1 MISYAPFWE
10 TLKKKNISTYKLLH
24 EYGLSHG
31 TYDNLRHNRNVN
43 LSTIDQLCKILHCKI
58 EDVVEFIDE

>member
-1 MISYAPFWE
+1 MMSFAPFWE

-31 TYDNLRHNRNVN
+31 TYYSLLHNKNVN
-43 LSTIDQLCKILHCKI
+43 LSTIEQLCKMLHCRI
-58 EDVVEFIDE
+58 EDIVEYIEE